1 MRLISVT
8 SRGDKLSCRIDYGFH
23 SASVVDLPVNDYLV
37 VIGHADK
44 ATIEHPVCGSRKSKP
59 VPDRVWSA
67 MFDRANMG
75 GFGLQSPS
83 PVHQAPTSHRTAP
96 IVCMKHGATERTVT
110 EGAVE
115 KRLRQGTL
123 NLERGLLFSN
133 AIKWLRITYARERL
147 IVR

>member
-1 MRLISVT
+1 
-8 SRGDKLSCRIDYGFH
+8 
-23 SASVVDLPVNDYLV
+23 
-37 VIGHADK
+37 
-44 ATIEHPVCGSRKSKP
+44 
-59 VPDRVWSA
+59 
-67 MFDRANMG
+67 
-75 GFGLQSPS
+75 
-83 PVHQAPTSHRTAP
+83 
-96 IVCMKHGATERTVT
+96 MKHGATERTVT